1 MRYPASYLAE
11 TQASDSEIDMQTIA
25 DNEIVSRGLAA
36 LEKMLDNGP
45 VHVIKDDRLAYVVL
59 TEAEYSRLKTR
70 RASSAGNRPRVW
82 DVLLGTPAPGLP
94 RRSRES
100 IDADISAERD
110 AWEDR

>member
-1 MRYPASYLAE
+1 MRYPVCDLAQ
-11 TQASDSEIDMQTIA
+11 TQASSSEIDMQTIS
-25 DNEIVSRGLAA
+25 DSEISSRGLAA

-70 RASSAGNRPRVW
+70 RTSSAGNRPRVW
-82 DVLLGTPAPGLP
+82 DVLLGAPAPGIP

>member
-1 MRYPASYLAE
+1 MRYPVSDLAE

-59 TEAEYSRLKTR
+59 TEAEYSR
-70 RASSAGNRPRVW
+70 
-82 DVLLGTPAPGLP
+82 
-94 RRSRES
+94 
-100 IDADISAERD
+100 
-110 AWEDR
+110 